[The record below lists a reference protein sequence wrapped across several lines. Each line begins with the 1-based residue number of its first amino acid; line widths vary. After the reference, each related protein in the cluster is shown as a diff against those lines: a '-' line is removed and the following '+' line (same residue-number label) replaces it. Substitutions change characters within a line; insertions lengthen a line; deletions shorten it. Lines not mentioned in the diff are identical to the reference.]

1 MRSSHIGEKTF
12 LLIIILTVLLLF
24 LSACF
29 KLGGEPS
36 TNAEFTLI
44 REEIPFFGISEYA
57 FSVDVKGVKNAAV
70 VEFDNGMASIALN
83 GGKAES
89 RFFANIGTEEVTLV
103 VRDSRGVELLKKTVA
118 LEKTVSEFREAALG
132 ARTGLYIFDDP
143 DLVFYSVDCLAELTL
158 WEKSDLLDAIDGGL
172 GAYIVVDIPGFVRI
186 YDFNDYPNGDMPLTE
201 GTLDTLGL
209 PYFAKAF
216 GGDDLVSVLSGL
228 KLYSLTVNWNAGGH
242 VIISPDGEL
251 YEEGTE
257 VTLTAIPEDGKAFV
271 GWSGDVESSS
281 IELLILMNKNRV
293 LFASFSEE
301 THTVTF
307 MVSDNDGPL
316 EMAEVAL
323 DGEAKLTDPQGSAVF
338 QDVTAGTKAYTVSKN
353 GYENAT
359 GSVAVDSDKNVNVTL
374 ERKTYTLATTVIG
387 QGSVA
392 RDPDREEYAHGET
405 VQLTA
410 NPSEGWTFN
419 CWSGDYIGSE
429 NTINIFMDSN
439 KNVIAGFSEKRY
451 FVEAIAEPLE
461 GGVVTGGGSYAYGEE
476 AVLVAEASECY
487 MFSGWYED
495 GLKVSETSEYRFQ
508 VTDERRLEARFE
520 MALLMKDFRFVAD
533 LFIFGS
539 QYEVNLLVNNTIT
552 RVEFRYP
559 GDSGVPPVP
568 NEAFPDE
575 DGEIYMSAFLTTPAA
590 TSILIV
596 CYTGERVVS
605 VCEAQLSKENL
616 AEFDV
621 TFNVIDG
628 EGPVAG
634 ANVVFNGEAR
644 ETDTLG
650 KAFFACV
657 TAGTKAYTV
666 SKNGYENTA
675 GSLNVDSDKSV
686 NVSLVKKTYTLSTNT
701 VGQGSV
707 SKSPDKS
714 TYTHGEIVQLTAS
727 PSEGWAFNCWSGDV
741 MSSAN
746 PISVTMNSNK
756 TITANFLI
764 NQYSIAI
771 SSNPSAGGTASG
783 GGVYNHGQTVN
794 LVASANTGYEFVN
807 WTENGVQ
814 VSANTT
820 YSFTATANRTLVAN
834 FRLKIYTITATAGTG
849 GSITPSGNVNVTH
862 GSNQTFSIAPNS
874 GYEIS
879 DVKVDNVSVGK
890 VSSYTFNN
898 VTANHS
904 IQASFSLLPVATYTV
919 TFNVKDELSGPLQG
933 ANVSFNGESLQTD
946 SQGRAVFSEVPVG
959 NRAYTVSKTGYE
971 NSTGSVNVD
980 SDKSVNVSL
989 VKKTYTLS
997 TNTVGQGSVSRNPD
1011 KSTYTH
1017 GETVQL
1023 TAIPSTGWSF
1033 SGWSGYVSGSENPVA
1048 VIVEGN
1054 GTVTATFEPLPF
1066 DITFSVKDAEGLPL
1080 QGATVLFNGQTKN
1093 TASCGCAT
1101 FTSVLAGDKTYSVS
1115 KTGYNTSSGSVA
1127 VDSDKTVNVV
1137 LNIASDDGVDMDGPV
1152 YSGNRLL
1159 VSNESTSD
1167 NTTQYTGTLPSF
1179 ADLSVYADMGLGI
1192 EAYRM
1197 NPVLDFDP
1205 GDLNHLDIL
1214 PDYELSAVGDTRQFW
1229 VFNFVTKKDY
1239 QITATLQAI
1248 GDKALVWAEDTTTIN
1263 TARAQQIAAEF
1274 DSVMYSLVVENFYSP
1289 SDVNGDGKV
1298 AILCFDIVDGFAGS
1312 GGYYAG
1318 YFWSKDLYPRNISNP
1333 YSNEM
1338 EIFYID
1344 TYPLMEYPRGSP
1356 VDVTRSYSTIVHE
1369 FQHMV
1374 NHNRNVF
1381 VESGSSM
1388 KVWLNEGLSM
1398 AAEHIYEGVQTG
1410 RIDFFNSSTAIR
1422 DGKSLI
1428 RWEQTLADY
1437 SLNYLFLQYIRTQMG
1452 IGNSIFKEILLD
1464 TANDHRAVENAVKK
1478 YISPSKSFGDFMTD
1492 FRLALLLKKPTGP
1505 YGFMGESCFDTI
1517 NVQLYTGS
1525 GKDLFGGGAL
1535 YKSISSSFTDP
1546 GNSGSSIQ
1554 YAGVTVP

>member
-1 MRSSHIGEKTF
+1 
-12 LLIIILTVLLLF
+12 
-24 LSACF
+24 
-29 KLGGEPS
+29 
-36 TNAEFTLI
+36 
-44 REEIPFFGISEYA
+44 
-57 FSVDVKGVKNAAV
+57 
-70 VEFDNGMASIALN
+70 
-83 GGKAES
+83 
-89 RFFANIGTEEVTLV
+89 
-103 VRDSRGVELLKKTVA
+103 
-118 LEKTVSEFREAALG
+118 
-132 ARTGLYIFDDP
+132 
-143 DLVFYSVDCLAELTL
+143 
-158 WEKSDLLDAIDGGL
+158 
-172 GAYIVVDIPGFVRI
+172 
-186 YDFNDYPNGDMPLTE
+186 
-201 GTLDTLGL
+201 
-209 PYFAKAF
+209 
-216 GGDDLVSVLSGL
+216 
-228 KLYSLTVNWNAGGH
+228 
-242 VIISPDGEL
+242 
-251 YEEGTE
+251 
-257 VTLTAIPEDGKAFV
+257 
-271 GWSGDVESSS
+271 
-281 IELLILMNKNRV
+281 
-293 LFASFSEE
+293 
-301 THTVTF
+301 
-307 MVSDNDGPL
+307 
-316 EMAEVAL
+316 
-323 DGEAKLTDPQGSAVF
+323 
-338 QDVTAGTKAYTVSKN
+338 
-353 GYENAT
+353 
-359 GSVAVDSDKNVNVTL
+359 
-374 ERKTYTLATTVIG
+374 
-387 QGSVA
+387 
-392 RDPDREEYAHGET
+392 
-405 VQLTA
+405 
-410 NPSEGWTFN
+410 
-419 CWSGDYIGSE
+419 
-429 NTINIFMDSN
+429 
-439 KNVIAGFSEKRY
+439 
-451 FVEAIAEPLE
+451 
-461 GGVVTGGGSYAYGEE
+461 
-476 AVLVAEASECY
+476 
-487 MFSGWYED
+487 
-495 GLKVSETSEYRFQ
+495 
-508 VTDERRLEARFE
+508 
-520 MALLMKDFRFVAD
+520 
-533 LFIFGS
+533 
-539 QYEVNLLVNNTIT
+539 
-552 RVEFRYP
+552 
-559 GDSGVPPVP
+559 
-568 NEAFPDE
+568 
-575 DGEIYMSAFLTTPAA
+575 
-590 TSILIV
+590 
-596 CYTGERVVS
+596 
-605 VCEAQLSKENL
+605 
-616 AEFDV
+616 
-621 TFNVIDG
+621 
-628 EGPVAG
+628 
-634 ANVVFNGEAR
+634 
-644 ETDTLG
+644 
-650 KAFFACV
+650 
-657 TAGTKAYTV
+657 
-666 SKNGYENTA
+666 
-675 GSLNVDSDKSV
+675 
-686 NVSLVKKTYTLSTNT
+686 
-701 VGQGSV
+701 
-707 SKSPDKS
+707 
-714 TYTHGEIVQLTAS
+714 
-727 PSEGWAFNCWSGDV
+727 
-741 MSSAN
+741 
-746 PISVTMNSNK
+746 
-756 TITANFLI
+756 
-764 NQYSIAI
+764 
-771 SSNPSAGGTASG
+771 
-783 GGVYNHGQTVN
+783 
-794 LVASANTGYEFVN
+794 
-807 WTENGVQ
+807 
-814 VSANTT
+814 
-820 YSFTATANRTLVAN
+820 TLVAN
-834 FRLKIYTITATAGTG
+834 FRLKTYTITATAGTG

-862 GSNQTFSIAPNS
+862 GSNQAFSIAPNS

-1101 FTSVLAGDKTYSVS
+1101 FDGVLAGDKTYSVS

-1369 FQHMV
+1369 FQH
-1374 NHNRNVF
+1374 
-1381 VESGSSM
+1381 
-1388 KVWLNEGLSM
+1388 
-1398 AAEHIYEGVQTG
+1398 
-1410 RIDFFNSSTAIR
+1410 
-1422 DGKSLI
+1422 
-1428 RWEQTLADY
+1428 
-1437 SLNYLFLQYIRTQMG
+1437 
-1452 IGNSIFKEILLD
+1452 
-1464 TANDHRAVENAVKK
+1464 
-1478 YISPSKSFGDFMTD
+1478 
-1492 FRLALLLKKPTGP
+1492 
-1505 YGFMGESCFDTI
+1505 
-1517 NVQLYTGS
+1517 
-1525 GKDLFGGGAL
+1525 
-1535 YKSISSSFTDP
+1535 
-1546 GNSGSSIQ
+1546 
-1554 YAGVTVP
+1554 